1 MSVRKSPIYRVPD
14 MTDHT
19 ANPEELQA
27 QIDRLVGAKD
37 SLKTSIANKGVTVPD
52 SVKMDGLAALVD
64 SIDTGIKNFAITATM
79 TSLTDATITV
89 DKTLAEIEAAYQAEK
104 NLSCRLVIPGSTGGW
119 LKLPNIERFT
129 SDGRYLFSGMG
140 IVYFAANTP
149 SYVLIYLMISSSGPV
164 FNFKEIPDLTNAN
177 GVSF

>member
-1 MSVRKSPIYRVPD
+1 MSVQ
-14 MTDHT
+14 
-19 ANPEELQA
+19 NE
-27 QIDRLVGAKD
+27 IDRLSDAKAA
-37 SLKTSIANKGVTVPD
+37 LITSIEGKGVTVPTD
-52 SVKMDGLAALVD
+52 VKMEDMAALVD

-104 NLSCRLVIPGSTGGW
+104 NLSCRLVIHGSTGGW

-149 SYVLIYLMISSSGPV
+149 SYVLVYLTISSSGPV